1 MVRRI
6 TLTRGKMSITPEERQ
21 SIIDEAVNKAVEKA
35 LLALPDTMANLFADH
50 KALID
55 SRDDFYKK
63 YPEFAKHREAVQS
76 VMAEVDGKNPFLSLK
91 EKYDMAVPE
100 IRHRIKTMSGLDMTS
115 VSSHPNR
122 HIESISKPAM
132 PGKNGL
138 I

>member
-1 MVRRI
+1 
-6 TLTRGKMSITPEERQ
+6 MSITPEERQ

-63 YPEFAKHREAVQS
+63 HHEFAQHREAVRS
-76 VMAEVDGKNPFLSLK
+76 VMAEIDGQDPFLSLQ
-91 EKYDMAVPE
+91 EKYNKAVPE
-100 IRHRIKTMSGLDMTS
+100 IRKRINTVSHLDMVN
-115 VSSHPNR
+115 VSSNPDRRIGGLN
-122 HIESISKPAM
+122 SINKPAT